1 MKKNILLIPRIDYR
15 YDNLYLS
22 IDNNWHKFLKKVYGN
37 FNLEI
42 APIIKNKPD
51 LIILA
56 GGNDLLNKKSNKA
69 DKYRNFLNKKFLKY
83 AIKNKIKVIGICLG
97 AQFIASKF
105 SSKIIKN
112 KGHVG
117 IHKIFYDKKLI
128 KKKFPIVDKVNSFHD
143 YSVFKLGKSLIPL
156 GKAEDKTVEI
166 FIHKKLKL
174 LGIMWHPERFKILR
188 KLDQKIFTKNLWN

>member
-1 MKKNILLIPRIDYR
+1 MKNILIVPRVTKKYNE
-15 YDNLYLS
+15 YYLS
-22 IDNNWHKFLKKVYGN
+22 VDKNWLFFLKKIYKK

-42 APIIKNKPD
+42 APSLNRKPN
-51 LIILA
+51 LIILS
-56 GGNDLLNKKSNKA
+56 GGNEIIKKKSKST
-69 DKYRNFLNKKFLKY
+69 DIYRNELNKKFLKY

-117 IHKIFYDKKLI
+117 NHKIFYDKKLI

-143 YSVFKLGKSLIPL
+143 YSIFKLGKSLIPL